1 MNNDKCLLVEFV
13 NEDNSIAV
21 GFQDWLVK
29 DKDNEENIK
38 TIVKN
43 KTLVE
48 ILWPSCEIKSA
59 QQMKKIVKS
68 LTKKDWITSAVRILA
83 FGEWTDLHR
92 QLLEIE
98 KFDIRNPDKKER
110 KRLMKKSVSDDEDNN
125 RFAKK
130 AKENSKFHKRLKDRK

>member
-1 MNNDKCLLVEFV
+1 MNNDKCILVEFA

-29 DKDNEENIK
+29 DKDSEDLK

-83 FGEWTDLHR
+83 YGGMFPNSILYLGNILRTYGHP
-92 QLLEIE
+92 
-98 KFDIRNPDKKER
+98 KDIRTT
-110 KRLMKKSVSDDEDNN
+110 
-125 RFAKK
+125 
-130 AKENSKFHKRLKDRK
+130 